1 MRQFAQQG
9 AMQFAQKAAE
19 QRRAEQDRQRLM
31 GILQNSTPQQAI
43 AAGVPVDFHAG
54 LWSFYAFS
62 ASLAAF
68 ID

>member
-1 MRQFAQQG
+1 V
-9 AMQFAQKAAE
+9 
-19 QRRAEQDRQRLM
+19 L
-31 GILQNSTPQQAI
+31 
-43 AAGVPVDFHAG
+43 PVDFHAG